1 MIPPIGNWLRKWL
14 ISTLYSSPKI
24 LGVMEHRT
32 SKPEYVEPLLKALK
46 KLMSA
51 SEEQLLDETFLLV
64 QDRLHPADFI
74 MLPNGVPRWMN
85 QMQNMLDGLIESG
98 RIVKEYGLLK
108 LA

>member
-1 MIPPIGNWLRKWL
+1 
-14 ISTLYSSPKI
+14 
-24 LGVMEHRT
+24 
-32 SKPEYVEPLLKALK
+32 
-46 KLMSA
+46 
-51 SEEQLLDETFLLV
+51 LV